1 MVPNIIIISDITN
14 QYISITENIQDKPFK
29 ESAPLIEALVA
40 DIKKNNP
47 QTIQAPDTTQLE
59 ETK

>member
-1 MVPNIIIISDITN
+1 MEKVELSLNVVNTLLA
-14 QYISITENIQDKPFK
+14 YLQDKPFK

-47 QTIQAPDTTQLE
+47 QDIQARYNTI
-59 ETK
+59 

>member
-1 MVPNIIIISDITN
+1 MEKVELSLNVVNTLLA
-14 QYISITENIQDKPFK
+14 YLQDKPFK
-29 ESAPLIEALVA
+29 ESAPLIETLVA

-47 QTIQAPDTTQLE
+47 QDIQAPDTTQLE

>member
-1 MVPNIIIISDITN
+1 MEKVELSLNVVNTLLA
-14 QYISITENIQDKPFK
+14 YLQDKSFK

-47 QTIQAPDTTQLE
+47 QDIQAPDTTQSE

>member
-1 MVPNIIIISDITN
+1 MEKVELSLNVVNTLLA
-14 QYISITENIQDKPFK
+14 YLQDKPFK

-47 QTIQAPDTTQLE
+47 QDIQAPDTTQSE

>member
-1 MVPNIIIISDITN
+1 MEKVELSFNVVNTLLA
-14 QYISITENIQDKPFK
+14 YLQDKPFK

-47 QTIQAPDTTQLE
+47 QAIQAPDTTQSE
-59 ETK
+59 ETDKTL